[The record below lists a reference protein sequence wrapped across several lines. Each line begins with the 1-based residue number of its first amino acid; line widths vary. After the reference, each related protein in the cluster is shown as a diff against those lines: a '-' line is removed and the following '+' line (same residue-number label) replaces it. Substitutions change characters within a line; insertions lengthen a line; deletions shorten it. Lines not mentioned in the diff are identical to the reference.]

1 LKRLTKDQKKNIFS
15 TVKYPKL
22 THQELLA
29 LTVNETFTL
38 ANEFIIEGL
47 SAKLS
52 NFETVTRME
61 LNDRENMDPKE
72 IKK

>member
-1 LKRLTKDQKKNIFS
+1 M
-15 TVKYPKL
+15 KYPKL

-52 NFETVTRME
+52 NFETVTRLE
-61 LNDRENMDPKE
+61 LGDRESIDPTT
-72 IKK
+72 